1 MSYRHFAVRCIL
13 VQGLNIGAAPFIR
26 SLRFG
31 SSFKNIFFVQYL
43 CLAGNLD
50 TMAAP
55 VSEGTSGNIREREGE
70 IFSLLLYTQL
80 KLFLGGLAEEND

>member
-31 SSFKNIFFVQYL
+31 SSFKNIFF
-43 CLAGNLD
+43 C
-50 TMAAP
+50 
-55 VSEGTSGNIREREGE
+55 S
-70 IFSLLLYTQL
+70 IFVFGW
-80 KLFLGGLAEEND
+80 KLGYNGGACFRRNEWEHQRA

>member
-50 TMAAP
+50 TMASP
-55 VSEGTSGNIREREGE
+55 VSEGTSGNIESVKAR
-70 IFSLLLYTQL
+70 FSRCYYTHNL
-80 KLFLGGLAEEND
+80 NCFLAD

>member
-55 VSEGTSGNIREREGE
+55 VSEGTSGNIESVKAR
-70 IFSLLLYTQL
+70 FSRCYYTHNL
-80 KLFLGGLAEEND
+80 NCFLAD